1 MSVNKQKL
9 SEDLMFG
16 LKSEQWI
23 KHILSLKYGDL
34 EKLDKYN
41 NFDFKG
47 DKIWI
52 EVKTRRIYHDQY
64 PSLMFSK
71 KKLDKGLEHYLDN
84 GDNVVFIW
92 RCYDGIYYWDY
103 IKDDVISKAYTI
115 EMSGRKDRDKDEIE
129 ECVHVKTSD
138 LTKFS
143 IA

>member
-9 SEDLMFG
+9 NEDLMFG

-52 EVKTRRIYHDQY
+52 EVKTRRINHDTY
-64 PSLMFSK
+64 PTLMFTK
-71 KKLDKGLEHYLDN
+71 KKLDKGLEHHLDN
-84 GDNVVFIW
+84 GDNVVFIF

-103 IKDDVISKAYTI
+103 IKDDVISKDYTI
-115 EMSGRKDRDKDEIE
+115 EMSGRKDRGITEEE
-129 ECVHVKTSD
+129 ECVHIKTSD
-138 LTKFS
+138 LSKFS